1 MDSNSTEQAGGA
13 PQAGDRIE
21 RNVTLAAPR
30 SRVWQ
35 ALTDHRQFGE
45 WFKVE
50 LDGPFRLGEHT
61 GGHITYPGY
70 EHLPW
75 DCEVTALE
83 PEEYFA
89 FRWPQFDHET
99 QQTVDY
105 WTLVEF
111 RLADAPGGG
120 TKLTISESGFD
131 AVPEPL
137 RTRAF
142 TGNSEGWSI
151 QAGNIKTYVEG

>member
-1 MDSNSTEQAGGA
+1 MDSTVT
-13 PQAGDRIE
+13 DRIKKI
-21 RNVTLAAPR
+21 VTLKAPR

-35 ALTDHRQFGE
+35 ALTDHAQFGV
-45 WFKVE
+45 WFRVA
-50 LDGPFRLGEHT
+50 LDGPFVVGEHVT
-61 GGHITYPGY
+61 GHITYPGY

-89 FRWPQFDHET
+89 FRWPQYDHDA
-99 QQTVDY
+99 QQTVDV

-111 RLADAPGGG
+111 RLADAPGSG
-120 TKLTISESGFD
+120 TQLTISESGFD
-131 AVPEPL
+131 TVPEPL
-137 RTRAF
+137 RTRVF

-151 QAGNIKTYVEG
+151 QAENIRAYVEQE